1 MLFFGK
7 VSVTLNVDGA
17 RWDIKLDPETSMCV
31 LQSRRCAVMKN
42 HTGTH
47 MLNFGLRK
55 VLKEADQRGS
65 LVAPDRLRFDFT
77 AKVSWWGSIVSLSV
91 CGISVWI
98 GGWGSLSLSLSVSV
112 CPPSLSIPLSL
123 SPFSLFPSLLFSLSP
138 LSNFSLFP
146 PSLISISLLSLFSP
160 PSSPS
165 LSLPPFSPPSLTY
178 LSLSSPPSLFSL
190 SPPTVSPPS
199 LTLSLS
205 PLSHPP
211 PHPPCFLS
219 SW

>member
-17 RWDIKLDPETSMCV
+17 RWDIKLDPATSMCM

-77 AKVSWWGSIVSLSV
+77 AKVS
-91 CGISVWI
+91 
-98 GGWGSLSLSLSVSV
+98 
-112 CPPSLSIPLSL
+112 
-123 SPFSLFPSLLFSLSP
+123 
-138 LSNFSLFP
+138 
-146 PSLISISLLSLFSP
+146 
-160 PSSPS
+160 
-165 LSLPPFSPPSLTY
+165 
-178 LSLSSPPSLFSL
+178 
-190 SPPTVSPPS
+190 
-199 LTLSLS
+199 
-205 PLSHPP
+205 
-211 PHPPCFLS
+211 
-219 SW
+219 